1 MPAMGESLGQELVAE
16 GLLTE
21 EQLTEALRVQS
32 EIGGGISQIL
42 VKLRYVKEE
51 EILARVAKREGLE
64 VIKSEDVKVDTE
76 IMAKLPQD
84 LVEKHEIVP
93 LSHTATHLKVGL
105 PDVSD
110 LPAIEEVRFLTG
122 LEVQAALITSADASA
137 AIGRHYGKSEAA
149 PARARPKRDIHAI
162 AREVGGI
169 PTAADASRAVAEID
183 ASPAKLVKG
192 LAALLVDKRIISAA
206 DLKAWVKRLG

>member
-1 MPAMGESLGQELVAE
+1 MGESLGQDLVAE

-21 EQLTEALRVQS
+21 EQLTEALRVQG

-51 EILARVAKREGLE
+51 EILARVAEREGLE
-64 VIKSEDVKVDTE
+64 VVKSEDVKVDTE
-76 IMAKLPQD
+76 IMAKLPQE
-84 LVEKHEIVP
+84 LVERHEIVP

-122 LEVQAALITSADASA
+122 LEVQAALITSTDAGA
-137 AIGRHYGKSEAA
+137 AIGRHYGKSEAAPA

-169 PTAADASRAVAEID
+169 PTAADASRAVADID